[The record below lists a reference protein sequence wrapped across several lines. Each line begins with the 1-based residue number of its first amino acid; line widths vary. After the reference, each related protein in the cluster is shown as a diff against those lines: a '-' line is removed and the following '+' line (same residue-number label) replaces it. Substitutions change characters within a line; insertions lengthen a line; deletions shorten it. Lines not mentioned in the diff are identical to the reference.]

1 MPFSS
6 VFPKELTMFD
16 LIISTESFLFLLVA
30 SFLAG
35 FLDSI
40 AGGGGLISLPAY
52 VLTGLPMHM
61 VYACNKFAAACG
73 TTIATLR
80 YWRHKMVD
88 IPIGLT
94 AAAGAFLCSA
104 IASRIVLYLN
114 EQTLKTMMLVIL
126 PIVAVI
132 TLMNKNMGG
141 ENLSDRFSKKKKFA
155 LAFLIGSLVGFYD
168 GLFGPGTGTFALIA
182 FCMILKYDMR
192 TATGNA
198 KFLNLASNYAALV
211 VFVFAGTV
219 YWPVA
224 LSAAAFNIAGNFI
237 GAGVA
242 IKKGTKVIRAMLFVV
257 IGILFVKLIGE
268 VLI

>member
-1 MPFSS
+1 
-6 VFPKELTMFD
+6 MFD
-16 LIISTESFLFLLVA
+16 LLISTESFLFLMIA

-52 VLTGLPMHM
+52 ILTGLPMHF

-73 TTIATLR
+73 TTIATFR
-80 YWRHKMVD
+80 YWRHRMVD
-88 IPIGLT
+88 VPIGLT

-104 IASRIVLYLN
+104 IAAKIVLFLD

-126 PIVAVI
+126 PIVAVV
-132 TLMNKNMGG
+132 TLVNKSMGG
-141 ENLSDRFSKKKKFA
+141 EDRSHTFTKGKKFA

-168 GLFGPGTGTFALIA
+168 GLFGPGTGTFALIG
-182 FCMILKYDMR
+182 FCLILKYDMR

-198 KFLNLASNYAALV
+198 KFLNLASNYASLV
-211 VFVFAGTV
+211 VFILAGTV
-219 YWPVA
+219 YWAVA
-224 LSAAAFNIAGNFI
+224 LPAAACNIAGNFI

-242 IKKGTKVIRAMLFVV
+242 IQKGAHVIRKMLMVV
-257 IGILFVKLIGE
+257 IVLLFLKAVSEMFI
-268 VLI
+268 